1 MIDFENLNEIKFNIK
16 AMYHDEARNSLTETF
31 QLFCE
36 KHGGEMW
43 TSILLCM
50 LFSEMEHVA
59 RKYGYKLV
67 STRDENILYV
77 QVVEA

>member
-1 MIDFENLNEIKFNIK
+1 MIDFEDLNEIKFNIK
-16 AMYHDEARNSLTETF
+16 AMYYDEARKSLTETF
-31 QLFCE
+31 NAFCKE
-36 KHGGEMW
+36 HYGKMW

-67 STRDENILYV
+67 STRDKDILYV

>member
-1 MIDFENLNEIKFNIK
+1 MIDFEDLNEIRVNMK
-16 AMYHDEARNSLTETF
+16 AMYHDEARKSLTETF
-31 QLFCE
+31 QLFCG
-36 KHGGEMW
+36 KHNGEMW
-43 TSILLCM
+43 TSILVCM

-67 STRDENILYV
+67 STRDKDILYV

>member
-1 MIDFENLNEIKFNIK
+1 MIDFEHLDEIKFNMN
-16 AMYHDEARNSLTETF
+16 AMGYSEARTSLTEAF
-31 QLFCE
+31 NSFCRN
-36 KHGGEMW
+36 HDGEMW

-67 STRDENILYV
+67 STRDKDILYV